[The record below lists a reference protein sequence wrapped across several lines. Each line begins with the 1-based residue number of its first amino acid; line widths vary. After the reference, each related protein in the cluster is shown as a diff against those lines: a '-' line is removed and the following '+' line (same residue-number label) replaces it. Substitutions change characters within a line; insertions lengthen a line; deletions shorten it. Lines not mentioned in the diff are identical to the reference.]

1 MGLAFIPVS
10 MLPQEPRQHFKIA
23 SREFSH
29 GLAKL
34 AQKFADS
41 LDEKELQR
49 FCLERLP
56 RYMVPEVWELRDEL
70 PKTSTG
76 KIARSV
82 LQEV

>member
-1 MGLAFIPVS
+1 MIECAAVAVPD
-10 MLPQEPRQHFKIA
+10 
-23 SREFSH
+23 EFVTNRIKVFV
-29 GLAKL
+29 A
-34 AQKFADS
+34 ADGV
-41 LDEKELQR
+41 DEKTLQR

-82 LQEV
+82 LQEG